1 MMGQQEWEMIAIVG
15 GLLVVFVISSLVAVI
30 FMLASRIRRD

>member
-30 FMLASRIRRD
+30 FMLAGRIRRD